1 MIGVFDRLFVDRHV
15 YERRPSGGHVVTFTR
30 RAQLGLVVCLVML
43 LALCLGLGAS
53 AAYLW
58 LATQPSAGQAAR
70 PMPGPSTT
78 ADASGRVA
86 DLTRQ
91 VSALSSRNEDLARR
105 LQAAS
110 GSAKAADGADKMTA
124 EIATLK
130 SELATVT
137 AARVKLADALQAVQA
152 RTPTESPPAAGLPLA
167 SDRADRDASPDSS
180 SPVELAVVLRERNAA
195 RQQLDS
201 LMASTS
207 KLKAELDRLKAKAAA
222 VPTEPAAPPPPAD
235 AQHVAHLQHDV
246 DDMETAV
253 NALTKQ
259 LLDGKREAAAR
270 ESELQAKLGQARFDQ
285 QAASAEAD
293 RLRQRVAEL
302 EAGGGPGASH
312 PADAPPDAMV
322 PPPADAALRS
332 QLQAALARLRT
343 LDPAFAQMLEQ
354 GQPPPPPG
362 PAAGAPAPPLQ

>member
-1 MIGVFDRLFVDRHV
+1 MIGVIDRLFVDRHV

-30 RAQLGLVVCLVML
+30 RAQLGLVVVMVLL

-58 LATQPSAGQAAR
+58 LAAQPSLGQAAR
-70 PMPGPSTT
+70 PTPGPSAT

-86 DLTRQ
+86 DLTQQ
-91 VSALSSRNEDLARR
+91 VSALRSRNEDLARR
-105 LQAAS
+105 LEAAS
-110 GSAKAADGADKMTA
+110 GNPPAAENADKMRA
-124 EIATLK
+124 EIVALK

-137 AARVKLADALQAVQA
+137 AARVKLADALHAVQA
-152 RTPTESPPAAGLPLA
+152 RTPTESAPAAGLPLA
-167 SDRADRDASPDSS
+167 SDPADRDASSGS
-180 SPVELAVVLRERNAA
+180 ASPLELAVVLRERNAA

-222 VPTEPAAPPPPAD
+222 APAESAAEPQPANE
-235 AQHVAHLQHDV
+235 QHAVHLQHDV

-253 NALTKQ
+253 NTLTKQ

-285 QAASAEAD
+285 QAAAAEAD

-302 EAGGGPGASH
+302 EAQRGPGGSH
-312 PADAPPDAMV
+312 PADA
-322 PPPADAALRS
+322 PPADAALRS
-332 QLQAALARLRT
+332 RLDAALARLRT
-343 LDPAFAQMLEQ
+343 LDPAFAQTLEQ
-354 GQPPPPPG
+354 GQPPPPP
-362 PAAGAPAPPLQ
+362 APSPQ